1 MPDPSPALSGL
12 ADRLHVGVERIG
24 HLERLGE
31 AVLEEFGALVGR
43 AQERDERE
51 IEEGFQQTLRFVP
64 RLLRGRVKKLLFPE
78 DDR

>member
-1 MPDPSPALSGL
+1 LPEPSPVLRRL
-12 ADRLHVGVERIG
+12 ADRLDVGVDRIV
-24 HLERLGE
+24 HLERLGDP
-31 AVLEEFGALVGR
+31 VIEELDALVGR
-43 AQERDERE
+43 AQSRDEQE